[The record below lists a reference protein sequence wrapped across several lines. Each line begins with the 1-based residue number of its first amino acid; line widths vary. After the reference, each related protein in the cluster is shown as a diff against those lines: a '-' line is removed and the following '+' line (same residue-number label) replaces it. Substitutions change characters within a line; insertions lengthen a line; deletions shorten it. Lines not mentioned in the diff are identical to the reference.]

1 MKASNVFR
9 AYDIRGVVDKDFD
22 ETWVARLGQA
32 CGTYMHKEG
41 IQDIVVGMDCR
52 HSSPAY
58 HKALVDGLLSTGT
71 NVVSVGMVPTP
82 GFYFA
87 VKHLE
92 RRGGVMI
99 TASHNPSEYNGF
111 KIWAGESTIHGD
123 EILRIRDIM
132 EQGNFVQGQG
142 FYSEHDILPSYKDA
156 IVSRV
161 SLARPLKVVVD
172 GGNGTGG
179 DICCEV
185 LERIGVQVIP
195 MYCTP
200 DGDFPNHHPDPVVE
214 ENMKDLIARV
224 QSEKADFGVGLDGD
238 SDRLGVVDANGRLL
252 AGDELLS
259 IYAEELLSRKPGSII
274 MGDVK
279 CSQRLFDA
287 IAEHKGKPM
296 MWTTGHSL
304 IKARMREVGA
314 PLAGEMSGHMFF
326 VDGWYGFDDG
336 IYGAARLAGILS
348 RHKKQLTE
356 LPGWPVAYATREITV
371 ACPDAVKFEVVK
383 KAQNYFEAQYPV
395 NKQDGARV
403 SFPDGWGLVRASNTQ
418 PALIMRF
425 EASSKE
431 RLAAIQEEMQK
442 PLQGWIEASNA

>member
-1 MKASNVFR
+1 MSASNVFR
-9 AYDIRGVVDKDFD
+9 AYDIRGVVDKDFN
-22 ETWVARLGQA
+22 EAWVERLGKA
-32 CGTYMHKEG
+32 CGTYMQAGG
-41 IQDIVVGMDCR
+41 IQDVIVGRDCR

-58 HKALVDGLLSTGT
+58 HKALVTGLTSTGT

-87 VKHLE
+87 VKHLQ
-92 RRGGVMI
+92 RKGGVMI

-111 KIWAGESTIHGD
+111 KVWAGESTIHGD

-132 EQGNFVQGQG
+132 DAGKFAEGKGV
-142 FYSEHDILPSYKDA
+142 YSEHDILPSYKEA
-156 IVSRV
+156 IISRV
-161 SLARPLKVVVD
+161 KLGRPLKVVVD

-185 LERIGVQVIP
+185 LKAIGVDVIA

-214 ENMKDLIARV
+214 ENMRDLIARV
-224 QSEKADFGVGLDGD
+224 QTEKADFGVGLDGD
-238 SDRLGVVDANGRLL
+238 SDRLGVVDANGKLL

-259 IYAEELLSRKPGSII
+259 IYASELLARRPGSII

-287 IAEHKGKPM
+287 IRAMNGEPL

-304 IKARMREVGA
+304 IKAHMREVGS

-326 VDGWYGFDDG
+326 ADGWYGFDDG
-336 IYGAARLAGILS
+336 IYGAARIAGILS
-348 RHKKQLTE
+348 NMDTPLTE
-356 LPGWPVAYATREITV
+356 LPGWPPAFSTREITV
-371 ACPDAVKFEVVK
+371 PCPDAIKFAVVK
-383 KAQNYFEAQYPV
+383 KAQDYFSAKYPV

-403 SFPDGWGLVRASNTQ
+403 SFADGWGLVRASNTQ
-418 PALIMRF
+418 PALVMRF
-425 EASSKE
+425 EAATQES
-431 RLAAIQEEMQK
+431 LAAIQKGMQDII
-442 PLQGWIEASNA
+442 QEWIDKA